1 MILYGIST
9 CDTCK
14 KALKA
19 LEAAGRT
26 VTYRD
31 IRAQPLSEAEID
43 KIVMEFG
50 DRAVNKQS
58 TTYRGFNDFLKA
70 SDPEA
75 QISAQPAVMK
85 RPVIEADGKF
95 YLGWDDAVQA
105 ALL

>member
-19 LEAAGRT
+19 LKTAGRD
-26 VTYRD
+26 VTFRD

-43 KIVMEFG
+43 KIVIEFG

-58 TTYRGFNDFLKA
+58 TTYRGLNDFLKV

-75 QISAQPAVMK
+75 QIAAQPAVMK
-85 RPVIEADGKF
+85 RPVIDADGKF